1 MQQEAKTFIFILIT
15 FIIITENASALFYFN
30 LSPIRSSVCAAIA
43 SIPIFS
49 SSITLT
55 YEIPSSSYSEL
66 SSREQIYIARNA
78 LNDISRQ
85 ISSSSDISL
94 LLRDI
99 NFVRNTFQLGS
110 KVKLFSAQA
119 STKCAKNA
127 GDKFQDD
134 LNTLLEYYSVSN
146 DTQKK
151 LLISDTY
158 PGEKAEFIKMGLA
171 AISSDLQSMLF
182 CGQ

>member
-1 MQQEAKTFIFILIT
+1 MQQEAKTFTFILIA

-49 SSITLT
+49 SSIT

-66 SSREQIYIARNA
+66 NSREQIYIARNA